1 MLINYFLN
9 YKLMNIEEKEDN
21 SLNIMQKAKKDLKEE
36 EKLLK
41 KKRLRYNV
49 IINNNI

>member
-1 MLINYFLN
+1 
-9 YKLMNIEEKEDN
+9 MNIEEKEDN
-21 SLNIMQKAKKDLKEE
+21 SLNIMQKAKKDIKEE